1 MTEEDMDQID
11 RYLDEVA
18 EMVRTLPREDIRRVV
33 QAVRKMR
40 DEGRHV
46 FIMGNGGSAAT
57 ASHMACDLAKT
68 SIVNGGRRIRAI
80 ALTDNAP
87 LMTAWANDSAYE
99 DVFAEQLLNLV
110 QPGDLVIAISG
121 SGNSPNVL
129 KAVEAARKAGAT
141 TVGFTGHPGGRLRD
155 MVDMAVTVP
164 GNRIEQAEDGHMI
177 LEHVIAVALRD
188 GEVGQGNGVMG

>member
-1 MTEEDMDQID
+1 MDQVD

-18 EMVRTLPREDIRRVV
+18 EMVRTLPRDDIRKVV
-33 QAVRKMR
+33 GAVRQIR

-68 SIVNGGRRIRAI
+68 SIVSGDRRIRAI

-87 LMTAWANDSAYE
+87 LMTAWANDAAYA
-99 DVFAEQLLNLV
+99 DVFAEQLLNLI
-110 QPGDLVIAISG
+110 QPGDLVIAIST

-129 KAVEAARKAGAT
+129 KAVDVAKKAGAI
-141 TVGFTGHPGGRLRD
+141 TVGFTGYPGGKLRD
-155 MVDMAVTVP
+155 MVDMVVTVP
-164 GNRIEQAEDGHMI
+164 GGRIEQAEDGHVI
-177 LEHVIAVALRD
+177 LDHVIAVALREAT
-188 GEVGQGNGVMG
+188 G